1 MKNLKLFN
9 EFLINEDYKYNQYL
23 VSLPSWTEFL
33 NKFSNF
39 RNQTR
44 KGIDPTFSKYNRG
57 DFYSDKKPEARFID
71 EMDLE
76 NIHRDWVNGYQTPVE
91 WGKGSESAKK
101 LMFEGL
107 NNPEIG
113 DILVT
118 FRETA
123 WLFKPD
129 SNFNYRYSSSAVWA
143 HSGSSRSSNS
153 SIDLKNEWDDIK
165 YLDEM
170 LRGYVFSFRKE
181 EIPLIFREKLARSTR
196 PSIFDKNTGYRRREK
211 MNSPTSG
218 GKIQGYFF

>member
-23 VSLPSWTEFL
+23 VSLPSWTDFL
-33 NKFSNF
+33 NKFSNY
-39 RNQTR
+39 RNKIR
-44 KGIDPTFSKYNRG
+44 KEMDPAFSKYNRG

-76 NIHRDWVNGYQTPVE
+76 NIHTDWVHGYQTPTE
-91 WGKGSESAKK
+91 WGKGSESSKR
-101 LMFEGL
+101 LTFDGL

-129 SNFNYRYSSSAVWA
+129 SNFNYRWSSSAVWA
-143 HSGSSRSSNS
+143 HSGTSRSSS
-153 SIDLKNEWDDIK
+153 SHMDLKNQWDDIS
-165 YLDEM
+165 YLDNM
-170 LRGYVFSFRKE
+170 LRSYTFSFRKE
-181 EIPLIFREKLARSTR
+181 EIPLIFREKLARASR
-196 PSIFDKNTGYRRREK
+196 PSVFDKNIGYQRREK
-211 MNSPTSG
+211 KESPRFG
-218 GKIQGYFF
+218 GKLQGYFF